1 MKNKN
6 VVITAICLAVAFIWA
21 FFSNRRRKKNEERS
35 VQEEQQITQ
44 SIERANFGYS
54 QAVPVT
60 AEFEEKEEEEHQC
73 LSQTCSPLFKEA
85 IELAIGEHP
94 ENREFFYHSEE
105 TVNDIFSSLHPIIR
119 ILPCNRVVS
128 DSKTKE
134 KVRTKRLDILFPI
147 PLSMYMKKH
156 HLDMGLY
163 YKSTGL
169 KKLPGNSIKFNLKVF
184 DDAFRTTFPEG
195 EKKLGYAV
203 QFLWEGTVPCYPKA
217 DIEVKRE
224 GYFNVS
230 YLVLDP
236 VTQKYVRRHK
246 YVNVTY
252 TEAARNLKDSRDAF
266 DEFLTESYEKYVLFD
281 PDDENNNGLV
291 DIPEDIVDFKRLD
304 RSDAV
309 IAKEQTE
316 VDDVILA
323 YRVSFFLAEED
334 YPSGITPLGLSRILN
349 YLMINRSISE
359 KYNDPEEKIF
369 KYLTPWI
376 IEERPKKKGELN
388 VLSLVEVNEEES
400 ELQSIPIINR
410 DKDQEVEK
418 AVNEIYF
425 GE

>member
-21 FFSNRRRKKNEERS
+21 LFSNRRRKRNEGKNIQR
-35 VQEEQQITQ
+35 EQQTAQ
-44 SIERANFGYS
+44 SIEKIGSEYPQNVPI
-54 QAVPVT
+54 AV
-60 AEFEEKEEEEHQC
+60 ELEEEREELCQHS
-73 LSQTCSPLFKEA
+73 LPTCSPLFKEA
-85 IELAIGEHP
+85 IKLAIEECP
-94 ENREFFYHSEE
+94 ENREYFYHPEE
-105 TVNDIFSSLHPIIR
+105 TVNDIFSSLHPVIR
-119 ILPCNRVVS
+119 ILPCNRVIS

-163 YKSTGL
+163 YKATGL

-252 TEAARNLKDSRDAF
+252 TEAARNLKDSRDSF

-281 PDDENNNGLV
+281 PDDDNNNGLV
-291 DIPEDIVDFKRLD
+291 DIPEDIIDFKRLD
-304 RSDAV
+304 RSDAI

-349 YLMINRSISE
+349 YLMTNRSISE
-359 KYNDPEEKIF
+359 KYNDPEEKVF

-376 IEERPKKKGELN
+376 IEERPKKRGELN
-388 VLSLVEVNEEES
+388 VLSLVEVNDEES
-400 ELQSIPIINR
+400 ELQSIPIVNR